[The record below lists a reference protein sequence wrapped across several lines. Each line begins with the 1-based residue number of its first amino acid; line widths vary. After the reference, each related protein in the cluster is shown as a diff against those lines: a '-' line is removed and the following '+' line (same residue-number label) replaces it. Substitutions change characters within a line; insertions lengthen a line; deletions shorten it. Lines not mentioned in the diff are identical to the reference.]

1 MSYTTVTLPH
11 ATQRVNPDAFCERV
25 NGIWFVCLETS
36 NDLMYSTSNGAIWA
50 KADDSETTHTGV
62 VTYVGW
68 DGTRYVRIRGG
79 LMAYST
85 DLQAWPEKASP
96 FAVATWP
103 ARMAWNGTNWC
114 TSGRTES
121 GTQYVAYATD
131 PTGTW
136 TKQST
141 GLTTTPGTTVA
152 WFGGTWFLGSTDAI
166 ESSTNLTSWS
176 SLSWSVGGAINLYTY
191 LIALFAFGRNEE
203 GFLRQWLGSDASY
216 GSDGW
221 EYWSEDTVPS
231 LYKDA
236 TDPLAGLG
244 VLDGQFYFFGNAW
257 GTFAH
262 SLRFFSEREWVR
274 QSLGPTYP
282 TGSGYQL
289 SAICFG
295 GGEFIQF
302 DHAVSGAVPFAASH
316 SVLGSVTDNRYISFR
331 ISLDTAK
338 SGTSVQIGE
347 VKFMRNGVRVAQ
359 TGAAGSVGPAAGTE
373 GDTFDN
379 SLTTSAT
386 WNTGTSSTAYLYTY
400 VLDGSVDG
408 QRWYRLTTASMLRYP
423 GNNSLSTA
431 QGFWLSPAE
440 TGTDYAAMM
449 TGVTL
454 PVPPALTGG
463 NYYLFESSK
472 FHKSGGYWFAAFYDK
487 DTYTTTR
494 LYYSADFET
503 WTYLGDA
510 GANGW
515 GGPWLVNGKWFK
527 CTGALYV
534 SDSLTGTW
542 NAVSL
547 PAGWT
552 GVLKPVYVNGM
563 YVIHR
568 TSPSDDMIYSADL
581 ETWVTRSSS
590 YAQPQEPLPIPSPD
604 PYWIVSSGVSA
615 NKVVAATQSGAT
627 ITYATKL
634 ASEETSTDNVSIR
647 QNGAHSYAK
656 RSVYAPDYEYELFYY
671 SGGSFTVV
679 PEIPND
685 SKVILGVTSSA
696 G

>member
-11 ATQRVNPDAFCERV
+11 ASQRVNPDAFCERV

-85 DLQAWPEKASP
+85 DLQAWTEKASP

-176 SLSWSVGGAINLYTY
+176 SLSWSVGGAINLYTDGT
-191 LIALFAFGRNEE
+191 ALFAFGRNEE

-282 TGSGYQL
+282 PGSGYQL

-338 SGTSVQIGE
+338 SGTSVQIGL
-347 VKFMRNGVRVAQ
+347 
-359 TGAAGSVGPAAGTE
+359 P
-373 GDTFDN
+373 
-379 SLTTSAT
+379 SA
-386 WNTGTSSTAYLYTY
+386 L
-400 VLDGSVDG
+400 
-408 QRWYRLTTASMLRYP
+408 
-423 GNNSLSTA
+423 
-431 QGFWLSPAE
+431 
-440 TGTDYAAMM
+440 
-449 TGVTL
+449 
-454 PVPPALTGG
+454 
-463 NYYLFESSK
+463 
-472 FHKSGGYWFAAFYDK
+472 
-487 DTYTTTR
+487 
-494 LYYSADFET
+494 
-503 WTYLGDA
+503 
-510 GANGW
+510 
-515 GGPWLVNGKWFK
+515 
-527 CTGALYV
+527 
-534 SDSLTGTW
+534 
-542 NAVSL
+542 
-547 PAGWT
+547 
-552 GVLKPVYVNGM
+552 
-563 YVIHR
+563 
-568 TSPSDDMIYSADL
+568 DL
-581 ETWVTRSSS
+581 ESYIDYSSMFEQ
-590 YAQPQEPLPIPSPD
+590 YFLVPLNKMVKVANMTVNTEP
-604 PYWIVSSGVSA
+604 
-615 NKVVAATQSGAT
+615 T
-627 ITYATKL
+627 
-634 ASEETSTDNVSIR
+634 
-647 QNGAHSYAK
+647 
-656 RSVYAPDYEYELFYY
+656 LF
-671 SGGSFTVV
+671 
-679 PEIPND
+679 
-685 SKVILGVTSSA
+685 
-696 G
+696 